1 MYTNEISDWVAEV
14 KVEEMQGASGPVGS
28 FDEIGIE
35 DGDLDPEQIILRR
48 DSTVHHR
55 NGVTTS
61 PM

>member
-1 MYTNEISDWVAEV
+1 MYTNEISEWVTEV
-14 KVEEMQGASGPVGS
+14 KVEELQGVTGSVGS
-28 FDEIGIE
+28 FDEVGIE

-48 DSTVHHR
+48 DSAVHLR